1 MNDAASSGFVE
12 LMDRMTFP
20 QMTLFYFSLF
30 LVFIAMFLLPLQKV
44 WSIQERIAYNDV
56 FMGFLNILGIVYG
69 IMVGTVIVAVWQNF
83 DKAQTTALNEASGV
97 GDLYRAATDLPSHE
111 AMSVRR
117 NLQQYVKHVMEIEWP
132 AMRKGKTP
140 DGGWETLE
148 NLQRTLA
155 KSKVNVNKLQT
166 YLGQIYDDRRQRI
179 NYSVNNVNYLI
190 YVLIFVLSAIIM
202 LICIFFGVARPWTH
216 FGLCAL
222 LALVFSLIISTIV
235 ALDWPYR
242 TQITVEPT
250 ELARVQHNIQN
261 VF

>member
-1 MNDAASSGFVE
+1 
-12 LMDRMTFP
+12 
-20 QMTLFYFSLF
+20 
-30 LVFIAMFLLPLQKV
+30 
-44 WSIQERIAYNDV
+44 
-56 FMGFLNILGIVYG
+56 
-69 IMVGTVIVAVWQNF
+69 MVR
-83 DKAQTTALNEASGV
+83 AQT
-97 GDLYRAATDLPSHE
+97 R
-111 AMSVRR
+111 
-117 NLQQYVKHVMEIEWP
+117 
-132 AMRKGKTP
+132 
-140 DGGWETLE
+140 
-148 NLQRTLA
+148 
-155 KSKVNVNKLQT
+155 
-166 YLGQIYDDRRQRI
+166 IYDDRRQRI